1 MMFTPHALDPWLDDP
16 HLRAAVATQATVTST
31 NTVLKHAVQDN
42 STVPQILI
50 AGEQTAGVGRHGK
63 HFASPADAG
72 LYLSYAFHP
81 QISQSLI
88 TPAAGVALQQAIE
101 TQFGIVTA
109 IKWVNDLQKGG
120 RKVAGILAEAL
131 IEHNAVVLGIGADL
145 FPDQSAVLPT
155 DQPITTLLANQPDSD
170 PRPELAGRFLTN
182 LMRLFANPETIM
194 PIYRAKA
201 AWVGRRI
208 TVSGT
213 QNPLTGTI
221 SGFDD
226 NGALLLQTAQGTMV
240 VTSGTIRLAD

>member
-131 IEHNAVVLGIGADL
+131 IEHNAVVLGIGVDL
-145 FPDQSAVLPT
+145 FPAQSAVLPT

-208 TVSGT
+208 TVNGT

>member
-1 MMFTPHALDPWLDDP
+1 M
-16 HLRAAVATQATVTST
+16 
-31 NTVLKHAVQDN
+31 
-42 STVPQILI
+42 
-50 AGEQTAGVGRHGK
+50 
-63 HFASPADAG
+63 
-72 LYLSYAFHP
+72 
-81 QISQSLI
+81 
-88 TPAAGVALQQAIE
+88 QQAIE

-131 IEHNAVVLGIGADL
+131 IEHNAVVLGIGVDL
-145 FPDQSAVLPT
+145 FPAQSAVLPT
-155 DQPITTLLANQPDSD
+155 DQPITTLLSNQPDSD